1 MKTKYFSLLLC
12 AAMLFFSASVNSQG
26 LKKLGDKAKQKAA
39 QRADQKTDK
48 AIDKGLDEVE
58 EETKVKKD
66 GDGDKKEKTEDGT
79 KVKTDGETTTLKSY
93 SKFDFVPGEKILY
106 SEDFSQDVIGEFPAK
121 WNTNG
126 SGELMTIDG
135 QSGKWLNLQVSTKY
149 ETPYIKTPPENYT
162 IEFDVIT
169 DFKENQVVPWI
180 GVNLAEIIPSGQ
192 SYAGTFELSL
202 NPNNGTS
209 NSDIEDAVSF
219 YSKDRGGNNFFV
231 TKKQHH
237 GAFSKANI
245 NNTPVHVAIWVQ
257 KQRVRVWLNE
267 KKEFDI
273 PKALAE
279 GVQFKKFYFETT
291 SGSADFKYFI
301 SNIKVAGALPD
312 TRSKLI
318 TEGKWSTT
326 GILFDVASDKIKP
339 SSYGVLK
346 QIAATL
352 QENEGLKIKIIGHT
366 DSDGDNAKNLD
377 LSKRRALAVKVAL
390 TKDFAIDDARI
401 ETDGKGETE
410 PADKNPT
417 PEGKANNRRV
427 EFVKM

>member
-1 MKTKYFSLLLC
+1 MKSP
-12 AAMLFFSASVNSQG
+12 LFLVLAICICITSVQSQILKG
-26 LKKLGDKAKQKAA
+26 LGQKAKAKIEQRANNKVDKAM
-39 QRADQKTDK
+39 
-48 AIDKGLDEVE
+48 DKGLD
-58 EETKVKKD
+58 KMDSIKIKKD
-66 GDGDKKEKTEDGT
+66 ADGSTKTKDADGT
-79 KVKTDGETTTLKSY
+79 KTNTDGEPVTLKSY

-106 SEDFSQDVIGEFPAK
+106 SEDFSQDVIGEFPTK

-135 QSGKWLNLQVSTKY
+135 QPGKWLNLQVTTKY
-149 ETPYIKTPPENYT
+149 ETPYTNTPPENYT

-169 DFKENQVVPWI
+169 DFKDNQGVPWI
-180 GVNLAEIIPSGQ
+180 GVKLAEIIPSGN

-202 NPNNGTS
+202 NPANKGG
-209 NSDIEDAVSF
+209 DIPDAISF
-219 YSKDRGGNNFFV
+219 YSKDRGGNSFFN
-231 TKKQHH
+231 TKTQNHY
-237 GAFSKANI
+237 AFTKANLA
-245 NNTPVHVAIWVQ
+245 NAPVHVAIWVQ

-273 PKALAE
+273 PRALAE

-291 SGSADFKYFI
+291 SGYGDFKYFI
-301 SNIKVAGALPD
+301 SNIKVAAAVPD
-312 TRSKLI
+312 TRSRLL

-326 GILFDVASDKIKP
+326 GILFDVASDRIKP

-346 QIAATL
+346 QIATTL
-352 QENEGLKIKIIGHT
+352 QENEGVNIKVIGHT

-390 TKDFAIDDARI
+390 TKEFAIDSNRI

-410 PADKNPT
+410 PADKNPAA
-417 PEGKANNRRV
+417 EGKANNRRV
-427 EFVKM
+427 EFVKS

>member
-1 MKTKYFSLLLC
+1 MKSPLFLLLAICIFVTSLQGQVLKGLGQRAKAKIDQRANRKVDKAMDKALDNLEDSIKIKKDTDGNAKTKE
-12 AAMLFFSASVNSQG
+12 VNS
-26 LKKLGDKAKQKAA
+26 
-39 QRADQKTDK
+39 T
-48 AIDKGLDEVE
+48 
-58 EETKVKKD
+58 
-66 GDGDKKEKTEDGT
+66 KTESQ
-79 KVKTDGETTTLKSY
+79 GETATLKSY

-135 QSGKWLNLQVSTKY
+135 QPGKWLNLQATTKY
-149 ETPYIKTPPENYT
+149 ESSYTATPPDNYT

-169 DFKENQVVPWI
+169 DFKGNQTVPWI
-180 GVNLAEIIPSGQ
+180 GVKLEEIVPSGY

-209 NSDIEDAVSF
+209 NSDIQDAISF
-219 YSKDRGGNNFFV
+219 YSKDRGGNAFFN
-231 TKKQHH
+231 TKTQHH
-237 GAFSKANI
+237 GAFTKANES
-245 NNTPVHVAIWVQ
+245 NEPVHVAIWVQ

-273 PKALAE
+273 PRAVAA
-279 GVQFKKFYFETT
+279 GVQFKKFLFETT
-291 SGSADFKYFI
+291 SGGGDFSYFI
-301 SNIKVAGALPD
+301 SNLKIAAALPD

-346 QIAATL
+346 QIATTL
-352 QENEGLKIKIIGHT
+352 QENEGVKIKVIGHT

-390 TKDFAIDDARI
+390 SKEFAIDDSRI

-410 PADKNPT
+410 PADKNT
-417 PEGKANNRRV
+417 AAEGKANNRRV
-427 EFVKM
+427 EFVKS

>member
-1 MKTKYFSLLLC
+1 MKSPLFLILAICFCITSL
-12 AAMLFFSASVNSQG
+12 QG
-26 LKKLGDKAKQKAA
+26 QVLKGLGQKAKAKID
-39 QRADQKTDK
+39 QRVNRKVDNAM
-48 AIDKGLDEVE
+48 DKGLDKMKDSIKIKKEANGSTKTKDADGT
-58 EETKVKKD
+58 ETK
-66 GDGDKKEKTEDGT
+66 TN
-79 KVKTDGETTTLKSY
+79 GETTTLKSY

-106 SEDFSQDVIGEFPAK
+106 SEDFSGDVIGEFPAK

-135 QSGKWLNLQVSTKY
+135 QPGKWLNLQVSTKY
-149 ETPYIKTPPENYT
+149 ESSYIKTLPDNYT

-180 GVNLAEIIPSGQ
+180 GVKLAEIVPSGQ

-202 NPNNGTS
+202 NPNNGTV
-209 NSDIEDAVSF
+209 NSDVPDAVSF
-219 YSKDRGGNNFFV
+219 YSKDRGGNSFFN
-231 TKKQHH
+231 TKTQHH
-237 GAFSKANI
+237 GAFAKANI
-245 NNTPVHVAIWVQ
+245 DNAPVHVAIWVQ
-257 KQRVRVWLNE
+257 KQRVRIWINE

-279 GVQFKKFYFETT
+279 SVQFKKFYFETT
-291 SGSADFKYFI
+291 SGGGDFKYFI
-301 SNIKVAGALPD
+301 SNIKVAAAVPD

-346 QIAATL
+346 QIATTL
-352 QENEGLKIKIIGHT
+352 QENEGVNIKVIGHT

-390 TKDFAIDDARI
+390 TKEFAIDGNRI
-401 ETDGKGETE
+401 QTDGKGETE

-417 PEGKANNRRV
+417 AEGKANNRRV
-427 EFVKM
+427 EFVKQ